1 MAAADDEAP
10 AMARRRL
17 LQNDF
22 RPAVGFLV
30 VLAGLVGPLVPP
42 AGAGVAKIIPYVS
55 PLDGS
60 TQEYGIYLPSA
71 PAPSPAGF
79 PAVFHMH
86 GYGWAVSAGF
96 SDWQCQWADRHGWVL
111 INLNARGPQFYEG
124 VGDVETRNVVRDAH
138 RRFGLDLDR
147 LYVTGGSMGGTGAFR
162 HGVRYPDIFAAVVG
176 VDGWSDFREWH
187 YHWYA
192 RTDMRDQIEE
202 FRRPL
207 LEACSPYYW
216 TGRARWG
223 HVQASVS
230 GRDDVVLPENGINL
244 YNSLLEHQAQL
255 PGAYE
260 ARLFLDY
267 NAGHGGSTRLDQAYE
282 YFASRS
288 RITTPP
294 SFRLDSTLL
303 THGRLYWGSMDRLHV
318 QGLRATLES
327 EVSDSVVTVRTENLD
342 AFSLYLTASPAAEC
356 SRVVV
361 LADGFVCYQ
370 GPPQTVHLVADR
382 GPGGALWGW
391 RMGVLEGR
399 HKTGSLEG
407 PIGEAFK
414 VPFVVVYA
422 TAGSEAQTRYH
433 RAEAEA
439 FARGWNDFMVHATAV
454 RAMGEDELSPA
465 DLATKS
471 LVIFGAED
479 TSILLREAN
488 ARCELPVHIRSDGVT
503 VRDPVYGD
511 REYLGSHFGA
521 FFCYPNPLTDFN
533 TYLVICRG
541 QWATRPDGS
550 ARQGLEYDLEKLPWA
565 YPDYVVF
572 NTDISQLPH
581 VLNVNNKPP
590 VTCYEAGYFVEAGY
604 FDQDWQPDRDLTL
617 DRVTA
622 AGLGIP
628 RVHVA
633 QVGYTPAALPPAL
646 TVRVC
651 DAEGS
656 PVSQARVTVRTGA
669 VQPLVRSALTDAEG
683 VARFSVTADERR
695 AATPAQVVNV
705 EATGA
710 VYDFRAD
717 EMTTAVGRGLALRV
731 WASEA
736 DEAGLIT
743 VRAAVLD
750 RMDAHQETS
759 LRLEAPG
766 GMVRPSLVA
775 LLPGAT
781 HPAEASFLWD
791 VSALPPGRY
800 RCRLQVT
807 RADGATWARPLAVR
821 VPQRP
826 NGDLRLAA
834 VAAADIVAGQPYQV
848 TAKLLNLSP
857 DRPVAAEISGVL
869 LTAGRLLPLRSV
881 TVPAG
886 GGAEV
891 VWMPGA
897 GEPPLAQGFHQV
909 RVTVAGHRGLTAVA
923 PFVVR

>member
-1 MAAADDEAP
+1 
-10 AMARRRL
+10 MARCRFL
-17 LQNDF
+17 ENDIWC
-22 RPAVGFLV
+22 PVGFLV
-30 VLAGLVGPLVPP
+30 LFTGVLGPLTAP
-42 AGAGVAKIIPYVS
+42 AGAGVARIVPYVS

-60 TQEYGIYLPSA
+60 TQEYGVYLPSA

-96 SDWQCQWADRHGWVL
+96 SDWQCQWADHHGWVL

-147 LYVTGGSMGGTGAFR
+147 LYITGGSMGGTGAFR

-192 RTDMRDQIEE
+192 RADMRDQIEE

-244 YNSLLEHQAQL
+244 YNSLQEHAAEL

-267 NAGHGGSTRLDQAYE
+267 GAGHGGSTRLDQAYE

-303 THGRLYWGSMDRLHV
+303 THGRLYWGSMDRLHI
-318 QGLRATLES
+318 QGLRGMLES
-327 EVSDSVVTVRTENLD
+327 EVSGSVVYVRTENLD

-356 SRVVV
+356 TSVEV
-361 LADGFVCYQ
+361 LADGFACYE
-370 GPPQTVHLVADR
+370 GPPQTLHFVADR
-382 GPGGALWGW
+382 GVGGALWGW
-391 RMGVLEGR
+391 RMGELEGL
-399 HKTGSLEG
+399 HKTATLEG

-414 VPFVVVYA
+414 VPFVVAYG
-422 TAGSEAQTRYH
+422 TAGSEAQTQRH
-433 RAEAEA
+433 RAEAQA
-439 FARGWNDFMVHATAV
+439 FAQGWNDFMVHATAL
-454 RAMGEDELSPA
+454 RAIREDELSPA
-465 DLATKS
+465 DLETKS

-479 TSILLREAN
+479 TSVLLREAN
-488 ARCELPVHIRSDGVT
+488 ARHELPVHVRSGGVI

-511 REYLGSHFGA
+511 REYLGGHFGA
-521 FFCYPNPLTDFN
+521 FLCYPNPLTDFT
-533 TYLVICRG
+533 TYLVVCQG

-604 FDQDWQPDRDLTL
+604 FDQDWQPDRGLTL
-617 DRVTA
+617 DRLAA
-622 AGLGIP
+622 AGLGI
-628 RVHVA
+628 RRIHVA
-633 QVGYTPAALPPAL
+633 EVRYTADALPPAVVVS
-646 TVRVC
+646 VR
-651 DAEGS
+651 DAEGR
-656 PVSQARVTVRTGA
+656 PVPQARVTVRTGGS
-669 VQPLVRSALTDAEG
+669 QPLVRSALTDAEG
-683 VARFSVTADERR
+683 MARFPVTAGERR
-695 AATPAQVVNV
+695 GGVPAQVVNV

-717 EMTTAVGRGLALRV
+717 EMTTTLGQGLALSVRV
-731 WASEA
+731 TEA
-736 DEAGLIT
+736 DEARTVT
-743 VRAAVLD
+743 VRASLLD
-750 RMDAHQETS
+750 RMDSRQEAS
-759 LRLEAPG
+759 LRLEVPG
-766 GMVRPSLVA
+766 GAARPAVVA
-775 LLPGAT
+775 LMPGAT
-781 HPAEASFLWD
+781 RPAEATFRWD

-800 RCRLQVT
+800 CGRLQVT
-807 RADGATWARPLAVR
+807 RVDGVSLACP
-821 VPQRP
+821 VPVAVP
-826 NGDLRLAA
+826 EWPDGDLRLAE
-834 VAAADIVAGQPYQV
+834 VSAADIVAGQPYSV
-848 TAKLLNLSP
+848 TARLLNLSLE
-857 DRPVAAEISGVL
+857 RPVVTEVTGTL
-869 LTAGRLLPLRSV
+869 LTARRLLPPRSV

-886 GGAEV
+886 GEAV
-891 VWMPGA
+891 VSWTPGA
-897 GEPPLAQGFHQV
+897 GESPVAQGVHQA
-909 RVTVAGHRGLTAVA
+909 RVTVTGHRGLTGVA
-923 PFVVR
+923 QFIAR